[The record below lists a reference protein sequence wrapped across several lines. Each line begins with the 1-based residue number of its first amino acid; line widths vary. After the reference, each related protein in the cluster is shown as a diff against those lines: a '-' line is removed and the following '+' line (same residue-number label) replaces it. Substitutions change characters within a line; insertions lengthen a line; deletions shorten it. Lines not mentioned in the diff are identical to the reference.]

1 MTTPTPLLTLYS
13 GDRVPQTH
21 SLSMFST
28 KLQLRLRHAHIPY
41 TTAFAT
47 RDDAPRKKLPFIKLA
62 ETGDVISDTALI
74 TSHLVAAGHLPDV
87 GAVLSKER
95 RATGYCL
102 QAMVEDRLYYLVV
115 SLAIPADGWKGGG
128 LMGQNYERWYEH
140 AAGMREGVFGHL
152 PWGVRHAVGL
162 GAKQYAR
169 VMMWFQGTG
178 RFDAEEVRGLTEEA
192 VGALG
197 GFAEAAREGG
207 KGGLFWILGG
217 EGPSE
222 ADFTVFGAVSALLV
236 RPDL

>member
-1 MTTPTPLLTLYS
+1 MTSPTPLLTLYS

-28 KLQLRLRHAHIPY
+28 KLHLRLRHAHIPY

-128 LMGQNYERWYEH
+128 ADGTELRAVVRARGGD
-140 AAGMREGVFGHL
+140 AGGGVWPF
-152 PWGVRHAVGL
+152 AVG
-162 GAKQYAR
+162 GEACGG
-169 VMMWFQGTG
+169 VGG
-178 RFDAEEVRGLTEEA
+178 EA
-192 VGALG
+192 VC
-197 GFAEAAREGG
+197 EGDDVVSG
-207 KGGLFWILGG
+207 DG
-217 EGPSE
+217 E
-222 ADFTVFGAVSALLV
+222 V
-236 RPDL
+236 